1 MTGPTAIV
9 WLRHDLRLAD
19 NPALAAATGYHR
31 LIPLFIHEEP
41 APRPA
46 GAAGRWWLEQSLTA
60 LHGELLRLGSGLV
73 CQCGEPEA
81 ILARMAA
88 EQGADVYWNRR
99 YGPERDRDERIQT
112 ALRQAG
118 RTVASFPGNLLF
130 EPRTVAT
137 GSGTPY
143 RVFTPY
149 WKAVHPRLGEVAP
162 QPAPAE
168 LPPLP
173 AGIPADGPPAIADRH
188 PWTGKLADH
197 WQPGEVG
204 ARRRLDAFAGGP
216 MADYPRTRD
225 RPALEGGTSRLSP
238 HLHFGEVTPRQV
250 AALALACLDEGH
262 PRDGIETF
270 LQELV
275 WREFAHHILFHF
287 PATADE
293 PMDPRFTDFP
303 WRDAPEDLA
312 AWQRCETGI
321 PLVDAGMRELWATG
335 WMHNRVRM
343 VVASLLTKN
352 LLLPWQRGAEWFE
365 ETLVD
370 ADLASNRLGWQWA
383 AGSGADAAPYF
394 RVFNPVRQAE
404 RFDPDGEYIA
414 RWVPELAALP
424 GKWRRQPWAAPE
436 RTAREAGFTPGVTY
450 PHPRV
455 DLKASRERALAVW
468 HQLPAFNR

>member
-1 MTGPTAIV
+1 MTAPTAIV

-19 NPALAAATGYHR
+19 NPALAAAAGYRR
-31 LIPLFIHEEP
+31 LIPLYIVEEP
-41 APRPA
+41 APRPD
-46 GAAGRWWLEQSLTA
+46 GAAGRWWLEQSLDA
-60 LHGELLRLGSGLV
+60 LHQELTRLGSGLV
-73 CQCGEPEA
+73 CRQGDPER
-81 ILARMAA
+81 ILSGLAA
-88 EQGADVYWNRR
+88 EHGADVYWNRR
-99 YGPERDRDERIQT
+99 YGPERARDERIKE
-112 ALRQAG
+112 ALREAG
-118 RTVASFPGNLLF
+118 HTARSYPGNLLF
-130 EPRTVAT
+130 EPWTVAT

-143 RVFTPY
+143 RVYTPY
-149 WKAVHPRLGEVAP
+149 WKAVRPRLGEVAP
-162 QPAPAE
+162 QPAPAD

-173 AGIPADGPPAIADRH
+173 EGLGADGAPAVADRH
-188 PWTGKLADH
+188 PWTARLDDH
-197 WQPGEVG
+197 WVPGESG
-204 ARRRLDAFAGGP
+204 ARSRLCAFAGAP
-216 MADYPRTRD
+216 MADYPESRE
-225 RPALEGGTSRLSP
+225 RPALLEGTSRLSP
-238 HLHFGEVTPRQV
+238 HLHFGEVSPRQV
-250 AALALACLDEGH
+250 TAVALACIEEGH
-262 PRDGIETF
+262 HRDGIETF

-275 WREFAHHILFHF
+275 WREFAHHILFHY

-293 PMDPRFTDFP
+293 PMDPRFADFP

-312 AWQRCETGI
+312 AWQRGETGI

-365 ETLVD
+365 DTLVD

-414 RWVPELAALP
+414 RWVPELAPLP
-424 GKWRRQPWAAPE
+424 ARWRRQPWATPSG
-436 RTAREAGFTPGVTY
+436 TAREAGFTPGVTY

-455 DLKASRERALAVW
+455 DLKSSRERALAAW